1 MFLGSLQPPL
11 GSQPTSPPNKKK
23 HLRFRESKR
32 QEKREQYALE
42 NTKAITRTVNLTEEQ
57 RAAVIQKFA
66 DSYVETDEFE
76 EFISYGE
83 PIDMTAINNVET
95 PATVVITE
103 SRIEMPVFSRRDNWL
118 EEILTEDQLA
128 SYVEFQQKQ
137 WELETLL
144 TEEMGAVEK
153 E

>member
-1 MFLGSLQPPL
+1 M
-11 GSQPTSPPNKKK
+11 
-23 HLRFRESKR
+23 
-32 QEKREQYALE
+32 
-42 NTKAITRTVNLTEEQ
+42 NLTEEQ